1 MYVKNLS
8 NKLGSKLYKDMTNR
22 LALIRTQDCQFFDP
36 MILKLFILK
45 NLEFSDFDGKKT
57 KNVEI

>member
-1 MYVKNLS
+1 MA
-8 NKLGSKLYKDMTNR
+8 NR

-45 NLEFSDFDGKKT
+45 NLEFSDFDEKKT